1 VGTSTRRRLTAAAAV
16 ALLLAAGACSK
27 DPAAPPAPGPTAP
40 TAGSSASGAPVP
52 APSSVAP
59 SSVAPSSVAPGP
71 STGAPSGSAAP
82 SSTLPP
88 PATTPVPAP
97 TPGGGIDQ
105 TVAPQKEVTK
115 KPVKLDKPSDT
126 GEGASVRITSVKAIN
141 AKAQLPG
148 EVAGPGV
155 ALTVVVKNSSAEPL
169 NIGTVVVSLLDATG
183 APGNEMSSAPAK
195 PFSGTLASGKTA
207 TGVYVFTV
215 GKQRREP
222 ISVSV
227 TLTGG
232 APVLVFKGNAD

>member
-1 VGTSTRRRLTAAAAV
+1 VGSSTRRRLTAAAAV

-27 DPAAPPAPGPTAP
+27 DPADPGPTAP
-40 TAGSSASGAPVP
+40 TAAGSGSAAPTAGGSASAAPVP
-52 APSSVAP
+52 APSTA
-59 SSVAPSSVAPGP
+59 APGP
-71 STGAPSGSAAP
+71 STGAPSGSTAP

-126 GEGASVRITSVKAIN
+126 GEGATVRITSVKALN

-148 EVAGPGV
+148 EVAGPAV

-195 PFSGTLASGKTA
+195 PLTGTLASGKTA

-232 APVLVFKGNAD
+232 APVLVFKGDAD

>member
-16 ALLLAAGACSK
+16 ALLLAGGACSK

-40 TAGSSASGAPVP
+40 TVGGSSSAAPVP
-52 APSSVAP
+52 APSSA
-59 SSVAPSSVAPGP
+59 APGP
-71 STGAPSGSAAP
+71 STGASSGASTGAPSGSAAP

-126 GEGASVRITSVKAIN
+126 GEGATVRITSVKAIN

>member
-1 VGTSTRRRLTAAAAV
+1 MGSSTRRRLTAAAAV
-16 ALLLAAGACSK
+16 TLLLAVGACSK
-27 DPAAPPAPGPTAP
+27 DPGAPAAPGSAAPGSAAP
-40 TAGSSASGAPVP
+40 TAGSSGSAEPVP
-52 APSSVAP
+52 APSTA
-59 SSVAPSSVAPGP
+59 APGP

-126 GEGASVRITSVKAIN
+126 GEGATVRITSVKAIN

-148 EVAGPGV
+148 EVAGPAV

-195 PFSGTLASGKTA
+195 PLTGTLASGKTA

-232 APVLVFKGNAD
+232 APVLVFEGDAD